1 MQHKT
6 TQWYTCQPAGQ
17 QFAKFSLSLD
27 HLVFQ
32 AEKTVRKLES
42 VFLYTIS
49 TTSARF
55 PVIWKI
61 EQCINET
68 FSFSLV
74 VLFHL
79 MSG

>member
-1 MQHKT
+1 
-6 TQWYTCQPAGQ
+6 
-17 QFAKFSLSLD
+17 
-27 HLVFQ
+27 
-32 AEKTVRKLES
+32 
-42 VFLYTIS
+42 
-49 TTSARF
+49 
-55 PVIWKI
+55 VIWKI